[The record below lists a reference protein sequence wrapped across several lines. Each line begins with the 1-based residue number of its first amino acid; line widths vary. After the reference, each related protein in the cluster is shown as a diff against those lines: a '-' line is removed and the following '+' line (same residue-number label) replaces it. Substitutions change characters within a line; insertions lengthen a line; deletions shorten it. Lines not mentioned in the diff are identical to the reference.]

1 MLQIINYRFFRHALL
16 LCLALP
22 GLNACFSMRSAVS
35 EYAPVM
41 PEEQPDT
48 RVANGSLFQAN
59 HDVALFEN
67 PTARRTGDVLT
78 IRLVENTAASKQ
90 SSTSTSKATNA
101 SLGAGTTVL
110 GAPITVGGNNILN
123 AGIENSSDFA
133 GSGSSAQSN
142 SLVGDVTVTVAK
154 RYANGNLL
162 VRGQK
167 WISINQG
174 QEFVKIQ
181 GIVRQIDIQPDNSVV
196 STRVADASIS
206 YGGQGAL
213 ANANAKGWL
222 ARFFDSPL
230 TPF

>member
-1 MLQIINYRFFRHALL
+1 MTKFVAIKSVLLVAITAGCLPLSGCIIMQ
-16 LCLALP
+16 P
-22 GLNACFSMRSAVS
+22 GVS
-35 EYAPVM
+35 DYAPAI
-41 PEEQPDT
+41 PEELPDT
-48 RVANGSLFQAN
+48 RVANGSLYQAN
-59 HDVALFEN
+59 RDIALFEN
-67 PTARRTGDVLT
+67 PTARRVGDVIT
-78 IRLVENTAASKQ
+78 IKLVESTTASKQ

-101 SLGAGTTVL
+101 ALGAGTTVA
-110 GAPITVGGNNILN
+110 GAPVTINGNNILS

-142 SLVGDVTVTVAK
+142 SLIGDVTVTIAK
-154 RYANGNLL
+154 RYSNGNLL
-162 VRGQK
+162 VKGQK
-167 WISINQG
+167 WIAINQG

-181 GIVRQIDIQPDNSVV
+181 GIVRQSDIQPDNTVL

-206 YGGQGAL
+206 YGGTGTL